1 VHFFPRARH
10 QRWYAVLVAVVLTIG
25 LAPFIQASGTTDDEL
40 KERRSRVGNQ
50 VEAAA
55 DDLEGSSRVARN
67 AVLRLRAAKA
77 QLADARAHLAQSRS
91 ALAAARKRDELM
103 QARLRAAEERLATA
117 KAELEAGRVA
127 LEEQRVAVTRL
138 ISSIY
143 TEGDPEILAF
153 SALLRAQTTADLTR
167 QSKVREIVVGNET
180 DSYEDLAIAERALE
194 AKKAQVKAATIEV
207 AARRREAAQQLVLR
221 QELEAHAETAARDVV
236 ALVRARAS
244 ARAAAGRAVRADRQK
259 LRALRAHQQ
268 RIESILT
275 RRAERAR
282 QRAAARSDT
291 GGSTASGGFLR
302 YPVAGRVT
310 SPFGYRTHPIYGYW
324 GLHDGVDFASGC
336 GSPMYASAPGRVV
349 ASYYQTA
356 YGNRLIIDHGYA
368 RGVGLATIYNHAT
381 SYVVDRG
388 DRVSRGQ
395 LIGYMGSTGW
405 STGCHLHFTVM
416 ANGRPVDPMR
426 WF

>member
-1 VHFFPRARH
+1 
-10 QRWYAVLVAVVLTIG
+10 
-25 LAPFIQASGTTDDEL
+25 
-40 KERRSRVGNQ
+40 
-50 VEAAA
+50 
-55 DDLEGSSRVARN
+55 
-67 AVLRLRAAKA
+67 
-77 QLADARAHLAQSRS
+77 
-91 ALAAARKRDELM
+91 M